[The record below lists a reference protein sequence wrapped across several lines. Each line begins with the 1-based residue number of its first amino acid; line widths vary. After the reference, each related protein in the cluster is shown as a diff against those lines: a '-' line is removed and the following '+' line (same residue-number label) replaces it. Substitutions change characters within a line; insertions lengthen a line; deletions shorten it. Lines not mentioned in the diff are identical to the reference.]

1 MSHVGLRGRPVGLL
15 LLVGLAVGV
24 GAGAAAGCGQG
35 GQALRTRAVCMMGGF
50 SDEMPPVSLW
60 IDGRCEPVSL
70 SPLADREALHARLR
84 VVNSGQ
90 QSMTVLVTSASL
102 TTARGEKI
110 TGAEARLDGRS
121 VSRVTVAP
129 GATETF
135 DMVATVP
142 GVSRPDVPKQLRL
155 DLPCSYGSAHFTL
168 AATFISTGARLAM

>member
-1 MSHVGLRGRPVGLL
+1 MSHVGRRGCPVGLL
-15 LLVGLAVGV
+15 LLVGLAIGV
-24 GAGAAAGCGQG
+24 GAAAGCGQG

-50 SDEMPPVSLW
+50 SDEMPPVCLW
-60 IDGRCEPVSL
+60 IDGRCEPVPL
-70 SPLADREALHARLR
+70 APLADREALHARLR

-90 QSMTVLVTSASL
+90 QSMTVIVASASL
-102 TTARGEKI
+102 TTERGEKT

-142 GVSRPDVPKQLRL
+142 GASRPAVPKQFRL
-155 DLPCSYGSAHFTL
+155 HLPCFYGSAHFTL
-168 AATFISTGARLAM
+168 AATFISTGASLAM

>member
-1 MSHVGLRGRPVGLL
+1 MSHVGRRGRPVGLL
-15 LLVGLAVGV
+15 LLAGLAVGV
-24 GAGAAAGCGQG
+24 GAAAGCRQG

-50 SDEMPPVSLW
+50 SDEMPPVCLW
-60 IDGRCEPVSL
+60 IDGRCEPVPRA
-70 SPLADREALHARLR
+70 PLADREALHARLR
-84 VVNSGQ
+84 VVNSGP

-142 GVSRPDVPKQLRL
+142 GVSRPDAPKQLRL

-168 AATFISTGARLAM
+168 AATFISPGAPLRM